1 MRGDNYF
8 FVDGSALI
16 ADVASYK
23 RDNALDPDVKLSLTS
38 FATYFTEA
46 FPQLTGFGYRR
57 FVFYFAK
64 GDKRVENIFVLPD
77 FTKPDGIEDLRI
89 EWCGKRL
96 PKNEKAAKWLSERDA
111 PPFVMDKLHRSEKAV
126 DTQICCDALQLVAQG
141 AMGRLCLYT
150 NDSDFIPLCRTFRQ
164 SGCNISLFRL
174 VSKGVN
180 KALVGE
186 VDTFSVMTEIQLN
199 DCFMGK
205 GKEVSSI
212 SSKGGLKQ

>member
-1 MRGDNYF
+1 MRGDTYF

-16 ADVASYK
+16 ADVVSYK
-23 RDNALDPDVKLSLTS
+23 RDLNLSADSKFSLS
-38 FATYFTEA
+38 RFAIFFTDF
-46 FPQLTGFGYRR
+46 FPELTGGGYRR
-57 FVFYFAK
+57 FVFYFAN
-64 GDKRVENIFVLPD
+64 GDERVEKIFALPD
-77 FTKPDGIEDLRI
+77 FTNPGAFGDLRI

-96 PKNEKAAKWLSERDA
+96 PKSAEVEKWISKHNP

-141 AMGRLCLYT
+141 AMHRLFLYT
-150 NDSDFIPLCRTFRQ
+150 NDTDFIPLCRTFRQ

-212 SSKGGLKQ
+212 SS